1 MTRPIPIVIG
11 APGELKCPVCEVPMR
26 LFGVEAHPDFARTDL
41 QTFVCPNCEGVQ
53 TQGVPEG
60 TPKRRSHMETQAT
73 LPQQITFDAETTAL
87 LGTTF
92 DTAWQAVL
100 ASGNP
105 LSDAGYVAS
114 LREMLAKR
122 ILDMVQQGERNPHRL
137 AEHALQT
144 LGLSRA
150 ARIELPS

>member
-1 MTRPIPIVIG
+1 
-11 APGELKCPVCEVPMR
+11 
-26 LFGVEAHPDFARTDL
+26 
-41 QTFVCPNCEGVQ
+41 
-53 TQGVPEG
+53 
-60 TPKRRSHMETQAT
+60 METQAT